1 LVHREIKPVR
11 LWRSVRGAMQLGE
24 AAAFDDVWERKTAA
38 GEVLAVMGH
47 NQSDGVPLLFVSRE
61 PPPAPVRNNAATVVR
76 PAEGE
81 G

>member
-1 LVHREIKPVR
+1 
-11 LWRSVRGAMQLGE
+11 MQLGE